1 MNTGPRVTRN
11 MTDEE
16 LVAAFVHGSNEAYS
30 ILVGKFKDPLVNF
43 VYRMLGDYDGALD
56 IVQDTFV
63 RLHAKAGSYR
73 PVAKFSTWIY
83 TIAANL
89 ARSELRRRKWG
100 LSGGRSR
107 LTPQRDDPVLD
118 APDREA
124 LPDALAGRAQASGL
138 IGDAL
143 AALPASFR
151 EAIVLF
157 YLEDLPYEEICSIL
171 GIRMGTLKSRLSR
184 ARALLERSLRPL
196 MEADDTF

>member
-1 MNTGPRVTRN
+1 MTGGPRVTRE

-16 LVAAFVHGSNEAYS
+16 LLAAFVDGSTEAYS
-30 ILVGKFKDPLVNF
+30 TLVERYKDPLVNF

-56 IVQDTFV
+56 LVQDTFV

-100 LSGGRSR
+100 LSGGGPRR
-107 LTPQRDDPVLD
+107 KDPIADPVLD
-118 APDREA
+118 AGA
-124 LPDALAGRAQASGL
+124 LPDALAGRAISSARVAE
-138 IGDAL
+138 AL
-143 AALPASFR
+143 AALPAPFR
-151 EAIVLF
+151 ETVVLF
-157 YLEDLPYEEICSIL
+157 YIEDLPYEEICSIL

-184 ARALLERSLRPL
+184 ARAMLERSLRPL
-196 MEADDTF
+196 LESDDAD